1 MQPDAKTAPNQN
13 ANPDQLRDA
22 AGAYRTDACSSPYE
36 PMIDE
41 LYRQEVLEAR
51 RMSPE
56 DKLILGE
63 RLFRWAC
70 AITLEGIRFQ
80 NPDATDDECQ
90 RALRERI
97 ELGKRLETL

>member
-1 MQPDAKTAPNQN
+1 MSGDSLKETAV
-13 ANPDQLRDA
+13 
-22 AGAYRTDACSSPYE
+22 AYRGENKALSVDA
-36 PMIDE
+36 MAAE

-70 AITLEGIRFQ
+70 AVTLEGIKLQ
-80 NPDATDDECQ
+80 NPGASEVECEKI
-90 RALRERI
+90 LHDRI
-97 ELGKRLETL
+97 ELGKHLGTM